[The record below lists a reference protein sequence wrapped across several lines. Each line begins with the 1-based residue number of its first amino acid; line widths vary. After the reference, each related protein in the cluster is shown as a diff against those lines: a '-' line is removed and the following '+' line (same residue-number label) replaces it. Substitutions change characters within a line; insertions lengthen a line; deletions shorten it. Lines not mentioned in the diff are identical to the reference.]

1 MSQKDID
8 HCIQGALQGYLED
21 LGDTEPKDV
30 HALFV
35 AAVERSLIEAVL
47 ARVDGN
53 QSRAA
58 QWLGIHRNTLRRKMA
73 DLGLD

>member
-8 HCIQGALQGYLED
+8 HCVRQALTGYLD
-21 LGDTEPKDV
+21 SLGDTEPKNV

-35 AAVERSLIEAVL
+35 AATERPLFKAVL
-47 ARVDGN
+47 DRVDGN

-58 QWLGIHRNTLRRKMA
+58 QWLGIHRNTLRRKLA
-73 DLGLD
+73 ELGLD